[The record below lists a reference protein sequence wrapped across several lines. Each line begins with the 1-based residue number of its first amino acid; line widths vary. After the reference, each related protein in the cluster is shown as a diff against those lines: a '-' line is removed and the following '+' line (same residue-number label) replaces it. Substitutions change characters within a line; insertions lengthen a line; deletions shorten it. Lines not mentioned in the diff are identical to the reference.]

1 MTSTVCSCKVGTVA
15 DSCGFPEIHDR
26 LAAQWTDDDH
36 SVRDLT
42 EQFNR
47 RLVRAGFEQADR
59 IPIDGEIENLYRV
72 LTDDDVDAGT
82 RTQARERLRQDG
94 VPIEEI
100 ESQFV
105 SHQTVYRHLRNCLG
119 VSRDDETETATECI
133 DSWRDRIDAL
143 RARTAAVTDRGVSQL
158 ASQDAIDGEAFDV
171 LVDITVICDDCGQ
184 FYDLDELFE
193 GRGCDCASTPA
204 GTE

>member
-1 MTSTVCSCKVGTVA
+1 MSSPVCSCKVGTVA
-15 DSCGFPEIHDR
+15 DSWGFREIHDR
-26 LAAQWTDDDH
+26 LATQWAEGDR
-36 SVRDLT
+36 SVRGLT

-47 RLVRAGFEQADR
+47 RLLRAGFEQSDR

-72 LTDDDVDAGT
+72 LTADDIDAGT

-105 SHQTVYRHLRNCLG
+105 SHQTVYRHLRNCLD
-119 VSRDDETETATECI
+119 VSQDSEADTATDRI

-158 ASQDAIDGEAFDV
+158 ASQDAIDGEEFDV
-171 LVDITVICDDCGQ
+171 LVEITVICRDCGQ
-184 FYDLDELFE
+184 FYELGELLDD
-193 GRGCDCASTPA
+193 GGCECASTPA
-204 GTE
+204 GTD